1 MALTRLGLNQSINL
15 ASNVTGTL
23 ATGNGGTGAT
33 SFAPGKILQVLNV
46 ENDSTTTTT
55 NGNLQDTA
63 LALNITPS
71 ATSSKIFIQ
80 IQPQLL
86 AMSQSSAQ
94 AGLGFGISREID
106 DANNTTVFETKYS
119 YDGMYVG
126 GGGNSS
132 DDIRGYPFVAH
143 LDSPN
148 TTGVCRYKFRIK
160 AYNSDT
166 AVFNESSGRSRMYLF
181 EVGA

>member
-1 MALTRLGLNQSINL
+1 MPFTLLKPTGIDLSQTFAF
-15 ASNVTGTL
+15 TGTVSG
-23 ATGNGGTGAT
+23 AGG
-33 SFAPGKILQVLNV
+33 GKILQVLNV
-46 ENDSTTTTT
+46 EDDTAISTT

-86 AMSQSSAQ
+86 AASSNEE

-106 DANNTTVFETKYS
+106 NANNTTVFETKYS
-119 YDGMYVG
+119 YDGLYMA
-126 GGGNSS
+126 SS
-132 DDIRGYPFVAH
+132 DGSNADSIRAYPYVAH

-160 AYNSDT
+160 AYSCT
-166 AVFNESSGRSRMYLF
+166 AKFNEASGRSRMYLF